1 MAFYY
6 RRGCKLLVVW
16 LMKILQVSILCMSI
30 VSSSIVLCGCSPLL
44 YYDVLYYLQNG
55 EPMPKEGFRKFW
67 F

>member
-1 MAFYY
+1 
-6 RRGCKLLVVW
+6 
-16 LMKILQVSILCMSI
+16 MKILQVSILCMSI